1 MSSRVFYNP
10 FSIMFMF
17 LLLILLSVIVAVLF
31 FSLVSTA
38 FVRIGFAW
46 YDAFLLL
53 IFSLLG
59 SHINIPV
66 AKLRTKAPVV
76 EREYVRFMGMIY
88 RLPLK
93 RTVQKQTTI
102 AVNLGGAVIP
112 GIVSLYLML
121 RFPEAIFYSI
131 VGIIFV
137 SVVTYLVSKPVKGV
151 GIVTPI
157 LVSPIAAALGAI
169 FIVSTFSIPHDI
181 IFVIAYT
188 GGTLGTLVG
197 ADIFNLNK
205 IKNLGAPVASI
216 GGAGTF
222 DGIFLAGV
230 IAVLLV

>member
-17 LLLILLSVIVAVLF
+17 LLLLLLSVIVVILF
-31 FSLVSTA
+31 FSLASTA
-38 FVRIGFAW
+38 FTKIGFTW
-46 YDAFLLL
+46 YDALLLL

-66 AKLRTKAPVV
+66 AKLRSKTPVV

-88 RLPLK
+88 RLPFK
-93 RTVQKQTTI
+93 KTVQKQTTL
-102 AVNLGGAVIP
+102 AVNIGGAIIP
-112 GIVSLYLML
+112 GLVSLYLML
-121 RFPEAIFYSI
+121 KFPEAIFYSI
-131 VGIIFV
+131 VGISLV
-137 SVVTYLVSKPVKGV
+137 AVVTYLVSKPVKGV

-157 LVSPIAAALGAI
+157 LVSPIVAALGAI
-169 FIVSTFSIPHDI
+169 FIVSAFSIPHDL

-188 GGTLGTLVG
+188 GGTLGTLIG

-205 IKNLGAPVASI
+205 IRDLGAPVASI